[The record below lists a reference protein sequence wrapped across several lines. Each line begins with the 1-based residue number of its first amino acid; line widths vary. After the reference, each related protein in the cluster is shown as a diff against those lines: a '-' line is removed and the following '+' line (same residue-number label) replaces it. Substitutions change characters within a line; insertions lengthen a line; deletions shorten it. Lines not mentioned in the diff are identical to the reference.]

1 MPHGSR
7 FLKICLLI
15 ISKKNTL
22 TEFGSAFCVK
32 RNRKLENQ
40 GRGTLINFYHF
51 HFSSR
56 SN

>member
-15 ISKKNTL
+15 ITKKNTL

-51 HFSSR
+51 HLNLR